1 MFKQYCFL
9 RGEENPEGGGGG
21 GFTTTSTYKVPV
33 LVKKSKPE
41 VETTDD
47 EAPPPAVE
55 VDEDVTTDEQVGHF
69 FISQLQKRSGK
80 IPAQYLGNARKLLTQ
95 LTTFVDHAGIDPA
108 SVVFLSGYRSEDYN
122 AEIGGASKSQ
132 HITASAADIQVTGL
146 TSQDLATKLKEA
158 EGTVKFGGLG
168 LYTGWV
174 HIDVRDGFARWV
186 DTADKGLI
194 GANDEDLATILSLFF

>member
-41 VETTDD
+41 VQTNDE
-47 EAPPPAVE
+47 EAPPPALE
-55 VDEDVTTDEQVGHF
+55 VPEEVSSEEQVGHF

-80 IPAQYLGNARKLLTQ
+80 IPAQYLGNARKLLTA
-95 LTTFVDHAGIDPA
+95 LTKFVDFAGIDPE
-108 SVVFLSGYRSEDYN
+108 SVVFISGYRSEDYN

-132 HITASAADIQVTGL
+132 HITASAADIQVKGL
-146 TSQDLATKLKEA
+146 SSEDLAKKLKEA
-158 EGTVKFGGLG
+158 ESTVKFGGLG
-168 LYTGWV
+168 LYSGWV
-174 HIDVRDGFARWV
+174 HVDIRDGFARWV
-186 DTADKGLI
+186 DTADKSLI
-194 GANDEDLATILSLFF
+194 GADDGDLATILSLFF